1 MRAEKGGY
9 VENKVQIMDK
19 VKKGDILFV
28 QYDAFGK
35 KIKEYIT
42 DNDGVVASIKDYPY
56 SEPGDS
62 LGRVI
67 YTNNK

>member
-1 MRAEKGGY
+1 ME
-9 VENKVQIMDK
+9 Q

-28 QYDAFGK
+28 QYDAFGN

-42 DNDGVVASIKDYPY
+42 ENDGIVASIKDYPY

-67 YTNNK
+67 YMNKK